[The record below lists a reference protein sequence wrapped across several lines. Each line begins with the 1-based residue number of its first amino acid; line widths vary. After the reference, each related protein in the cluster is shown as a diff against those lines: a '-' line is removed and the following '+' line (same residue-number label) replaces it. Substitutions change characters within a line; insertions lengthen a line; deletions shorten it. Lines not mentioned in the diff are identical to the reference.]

1 MAEEI
6 PRPEINIPKAVIGTV
21 ITGLL
26 TTIPYDI
33 ALFFS
38 VQDLDAVIA
47 TPTYVP
53 SLELF
58 RQATQSD
65 NGAIV
70 LQFLVILVACG
81 CLFAIHTWQCRLAW
95 SFSRDKGFPLS
106 KYLSQVAPA
115 PYNVPLWAHLWS
127 SIWVG
132 ILGLL
137 YLASSTAFN
146 SLVTGCILLQY
157 ISYLIPVVLL
167 MMKGRKIRHGP
178 FWLGKWGWIS
188 NGGLVAWAIF
198 TLIFYSFPYIIPA
211 TAGNMNYVSLVM
223 AVFAVYAVGYW
234 YIRAR
239 RDFVI
244 PAGHATEISMTG

>member
-21 ITGLL
+21 ITGLI
-26 TTIPYDI
+26 TTIPYDL

-58 RQATQSD
+58 RQATQSV

-70 LQFLVILVACG
+70 LEFLVILVACG

-95 SFSRDKGFPLS
+95 SFSRDHGFPFSSYLS
-106 KYLSQVAPA
+106 KVAPA
-115 PYNVPLWAHLWS
+115 PYNVPLWAHFFS
-127 SIWVG
+127 SFWVG

-167 MMKGRKIRHGP
+167 MLKGRKIRHGP
-178 FWLGKWGWIS
+178 FWLGKFGWIS
-188 NGGLVAWAIF
+188 NFGLVAWALF
-198 TLIFYSFPYIIPA
+198 TLIFYSFPYIYPA
-211 TAGNMNYVSLVM
+211 TAG
-223 AVFAVYAVGYW
+223 
-234 YIRAR
+234 
-239 RDFVI
+239 
-244 PAGHATEISMTG
+244 